1 MNYTKGKWRVYP
13 TNHFHDNAH
22 SLKIALGAGEQSIA
36 LIDSVGTPFFKDG
49 WDEMVAN
56 ANLIAAAPKMH
67 QKGRQALAW
76 IHCQLV
82 TANEITDFDRQ
93 VYDELAQA
101 LAKAEGKEER

>member
-56 ANLIAAAPKMH
+56 ANLIAAAPDMYE
-67 QKGRQALAW
+67 ALRDICTNYQRIEFIEARW
-76 IHCQLV
+76 L
-82 TANEITDFDRQ
+82 E
-93 VYDELAQA
+93 A